1 MESKRFAKVKLI
13 FEKTYPYIFGM
24 LAAFFA
30 LQFKMSFPTGDGIL
44 SASLTIG
51 AILTGFLATSKTLL
65 LTLDTKIMIAIRQ
78 TPYGKCLISY
88 MGQAIWLCFIFS
100 VLAMFGYFVSTN
112 TLWYS
117 TLWVFVGFTAA
128 FSFIRV
134 TSITLRIISKS
145 SET

>member
-1 MESKRFAKVKLI
+1 MESKRLYKVKLI
-13 FEKTYPYIFGM
+13 FEKSYPYIFGL

-30 LQFKMSFPTGDGIL
+30 YKLNLSFPKGDGIL

-65 LTLDTKIMIAIRQ
+65 LTLDTKIMVAIRQ
-78 TPYGKCLISY
+78 TPYGKDLISY
-88 MGQAIWLCFIFS
+88 MGQAIWLCFIFA
-100 VLAMFGYFVSTN
+100 VLAMLGYFINTE

-117 TLWVFVGFTAA
+117 TPWVLIAFTAA

-134 TSITLRIISKS
+134 TSIMLRIISKS